1 MLRGRGVHAPEE
13 SEQAGPADWMLAGW
27 KRLAFGQCSSPVQDL
42 ARRACRCSAQLTW
55 SVTGVSSAWDAGYD
69 FRSACAAQL
78 AGAGCRQTLLACNP
92 FGSHAIK
99 LEAGPRALREG
110 AQNTVAG
117 MKRAGPSTA
126 FGASLELHHNLEARA
141 TRSDEPPTAP
151 HVYPLQ
157 APLSPEAAFRNS
169 QVNDKANLA
178 VVGETMAFSAVI
190 LRCATEG
197 LQLRLAAAT
206 HCTTALPPRRQR
218 RSVDEAL
225 PT

>member
-1 MLRGRGVHAPEE
+1 M
-13 SEQAGPADWMLAGW
+13 
-27 KRLAFGQCSSPVQDL
+27 
-42 ARRACRCSAQLTW
+42 
-55 SVTGVSSAWDAGYD
+55 
-69 FRSACAAQL
+69 
-78 AGAGCRQTLLACNP
+78 QTLACNP
-92 FGSHAIK
+92 FGSPVIK
-99 LEAGPRALREG
+99 LEAGPRALHEG
-110 AQNTVAG
+110 ARNTAAR

-126 FGASLELHHNLEARA
+126 FGASLELDHIIEARA

-151 HVYPLQ
+151 QVYPLQ

-197 LQLRLAAAT
+197 LLLRVLAAAT
-206 HCTTALPPRRQR
+206 HCTAALPPRRQR
-218 RSVDEAL
+218 RSADEAL